1 MSIILPDSI
10 KFVITDFD
18 GIVTDNCV
26 YIDSKGE
33 MTRKLNFKDVMA
45 FSILR
50 KNGYRMG
57 IISGEKNSAIEIISN
72 KFNVE
77 EVHQGIRIKID
88 VLKSIVERY
97 NLKEDEFV
105 YIGDDINDYDSLCY
119 AKYAITVPNAVDK
132 IKNIKGIQITTAKG
146 GEGAFREVVDAVI
159 NKKSY

>member
-1 MSIILPDSI
+1 MSIILPDTI

-26 YIDSKGE
+26 YVAANGE
-33 MTRKLNFKDVMA
+33 MSRKLNFKDVMA

-57 IISGEKNSAIEIISN
+57 IISGEKNSAIDIIAK

-88 VLKSIVERY
+88 VIKSIVERY
-97 NLKEDEFV
+97 NLTEDEFV
-105 YIGDDINDYDSLCY
+105 YIGDDMNDFDSLNY
-119 AKYAITVPNAVDK
+119 AKYRITVPDAVKK
-132 IKNIKGIQITTAKG
+132 IKDIEGIQITSARG
-146 GEGAFREVVDAVI
+146 GEGAFREVVDALTG
-159 NKKSY
+159 